1 MADEI
6 SLQASISFS
15 TTNID
20 ENINP
25 ASLQIDV
32 ASALGDGGVQQIG
45 SGSHETIVAT
55 DTGDGG
61 IFFFRNIDDAINI
74 TIGRVDGSPATFN
87 PFLKLLPG
95 EYAVGRLQQAAIAA
109 KAASGTANLQYR
121 LFSP

>member
-74 TIGRVDGSPATFN
+74 TIGRVDGGSFN

-95 EYAVGRLQQAAIAA
+95 EYAVGRLQQSAIAA
-109 KAASGTANLQYR
+109 QAASGTANLQYR